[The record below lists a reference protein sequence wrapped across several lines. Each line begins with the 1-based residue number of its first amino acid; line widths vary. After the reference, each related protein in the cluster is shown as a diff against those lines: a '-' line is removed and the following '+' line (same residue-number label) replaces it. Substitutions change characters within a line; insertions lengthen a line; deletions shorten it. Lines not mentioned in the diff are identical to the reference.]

1 MRPRPALVVRVAA
14 AVVAVAAVA
23 VPVVADRDRTVP
35 LTPAGDVGTLTP
47 APMPVLRPAAQ
58 LGATWFCPGVAAGAD
73 GPSGAIVLA
82 NAGDQPTR
90 ITLTITPSEG
100 IAISQSLEVAARAR
114 LEVDVST
121 VAKARFAAAQVETT
135 SGNLVVEQRS
145 AALLDDTA
153 VGQAV
158 SPCATAPSQTW
169 YLADGATTTDAQD
182 TLLVYNPFPD
192 QATISMVF
200 ADDGGVRRPP
210 SFQRKPVPPRS
221 LAVVTI
227 DSVVQRKQQVSVAV
241 TADAGRVVV
250 GRQQV
255 YKTKPRRTLV
265 AGLAAPSAGTQWI
278 FADVEVKGGDE
289 VGSAATSFAIYNPTD
304 LSADVTVRLLPAAG
318 NPAAGVDAAEPATA
332 GADATASTA
341 AVDPADPTGGAT
353 PVGGAPAV
361 FGVPVT
367 VTVPAGGSLLVPV
380 NGTDNVPDGVYSA
393 LVVAGAGQP
402 VVVERLLRRTGD
414 PRVVTTVQ
422 LGSRLLS
429 RTWQFAATPP
439 AGWSSVLIVANPS
452 PTPATVTVKTLGP
465 AGLVPVKDLSD
476 VTVPAGGTVRWDLDG
491 LGAGAAPVVVTA
503 DVELV
508 AERLL
513 SAPTGQPGATIT
525 YGIPAGT

>member
-1 MRPRPALVVRVAA
+1 MRARPALAVRAAAA
-14 AVVAVAAVA
+14 AVALAALA
-23 VPVVADRDRTVP
+23 VPLVADRDRA
-35 LTPAGDVGTLTP
+35 TPVVAQGDVGSLTP
-47 APMPVLRPAAQ
+47 APMPVLRPAAE

-73 GPSGAIVLA
+73 GPSGVIVLA

-90 ITLTITPSEG
+90 VTLTVTPSEG
-100 IAISQSLEVAARAR
+100 TAVSQNLDVGARAR
-114 LEVDVST
+114 VEVDVSQ

-145 AALLDDTA
+145 AAKLDDTY

-169 YLADGATTTDAQD
+169 YLADGATTTDAED

-192 QATISMVF
+192 QATVSMVF
-200 ADDGGVRRPP
+200 ADDNGVRRPP

-227 DSVVQRKQQVSVAV
+227 DSVVQRKQQVSVEV
-241 TADAGRVVV
+241 TADKGRVVV
-250 GRQQV
+250 GRQQL

-278 FADVEVKGGDE
+278 FADVEVKAGE
-289 VGSAATSFAIYNPTD
+289 AVGSAATSFAVYNPNDT
-304 LSADVTVRLLPAAG
+304 SADVTVRLLPAAG
-318 NPAAGVDAAEPATA
+318 NPEAALEPTTTAAPDDGSTTTAAATA
-332 GADATASTA
+332 
-341 AVDPADPTGGAT
+341 DPADPAGDPAT
-353 PVGGAPAV
+353 GAPAT
-361 FGVPVT
+361 FGVPVS
-367 VTVPAGGSLLVPV
+367 VTVPAGGSVLV
-380 NGTDNVPDGVYSA
+380 NADASNSVPDGFYSA
-393 LVVAGAGQP
+393 LVVSGAGQP

-429 RTWQFAATPP
+429 KSWQFAASPP
-439 AGWSSVLIVANPS
+439 AGWSSVLVVANPS
-452 PTPATVTVKTLGP
+452 PVPATVTAETLGP
-465 AGLVPVKDLSD
+465 AGLVAVAGLTD
-476 VTVPAGGTVRWDLDG
+476 VVVPPGGVLRFDLDA
-491 LGAGAAPVVVTA
+491 LGAGSAPVVLRA

-513 SAPTGQPGATIT
+513 SAPVDQPGATIT
-525 YGIPAGT
+525 YGIPSTG

>member
-1 MRPRPALVVRVAA
+1 
-14 AVVAVAAVA
+14 
-23 VPVVADRDRTVP
+23 
-35 LTPAGDVGTLTP
+35 
-47 APMPVLRPAAQ
+47 
-58 LGATWFCPGVAAGAD
+58 
-73 GPSGAIVLA
+73 
-82 NAGDQPTR
+82 
-90 ITLTITPSEG
+90 
-100 IAISQSLEVAARAR
+100 
-114 LEVDVST
+114 
-121 VAKARFAAAQVETT
+121 
-135 SGNLVVEQRS
+135 
-145 AALLDDTA
+145 
-153 VGQAV
+153 
-158 SPCATAPSQTW
+158 
-169 YLADGATTTDAQD
+169 
-182 TLLVYNPFPD
+182 
-192 QATISMVF
+192 MVF

-278 FADVEVKGGDE
+278 FADVEVKGGEE
-289 VGSAATSFAIYNPTD
+289 VGSAATSFAVYNPND
-304 LSADVTVRLLPAAG
+304 QSADVTVRLLPAAG
-318 NPAAGVDAAEPATA
+318 NPAAASDAESTTTAAAPTGSAPAADPAAGGADPAAAPAT
-332 GADATASTA
+332 
-341 AVDPADPTGGAT
+341 
-353 PVGGAPAV
+353 
-361 FGVPVT
+361 FGVPVS

-380 NGTDNVPDGVYSA
+380 NAPANVPDGVYSA
-393 LVVAGAGQP
+393 LVVSGAGQP

-465 AGLVPVKDLSD
+465 AGLVAVKDLSD
-476 VTVPAGGTVRWDLDG
+476 VTVPAGGTIRWNLDS

-513 SAPTGQPGATIT
+513 SAPTDQPGATIT
-525 YGIPAGT
+525 YGIPAGS